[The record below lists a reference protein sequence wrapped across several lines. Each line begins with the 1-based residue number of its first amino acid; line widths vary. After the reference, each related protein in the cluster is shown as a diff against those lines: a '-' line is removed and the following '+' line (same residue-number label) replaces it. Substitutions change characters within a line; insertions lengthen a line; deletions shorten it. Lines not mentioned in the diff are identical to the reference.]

1 MEDLQDMFIV
11 HNIEEIQVSGN
22 WEVKW
27 WINKCSIWNIQRR
40 SGTEPKK
47 RSSVYYLK
55 PQSYVYPTKNRKPSK
70 RVSFLLLSGSDH
82 SPRAVQVHPARGQQG
97 ARGYPVHP
105 VRGAEDRP
113 EQRHQAEQRKPVH
126 LHHTWEHQQ
135 QVGTGELLFN
145 ESWRESF

>member
-27 WINKCSIWNIQRR
+27 WINKCSIWNIQRKVQHWAKETFQCLLFKA
-40 SGTEPKK
+40 TEL
-47 RSSVYYLK
+47 RLSH
-55 PQSYVYPTKNRKPSK
+55 KNGKPSK

-145 ESWRESF
+145 EGWR